1 MSITNQETH
10 ANGEGSTKRAMRRG
24 LELVS
29 GSSSGGPSSS
39 SSLTSVIV
47 ISLALSTKSSPLW
60 LSPFDLKNRAC
71 LQNSEMGFLLW
82 EVKHETLREF
92 EACKQENESV
102 DEEDKKVGK
111 AGGERVGFIER
122 QEMVML
128 LMRMLFII

>member
-1 MSITNQETH
+1 
-10 ANGEGSTKRAMRRG
+10 MRRG

-47 ISLALSTKSSPLW
+47 ISLALSTKSSSLW

-82 EVKHETLREF
+82 EVKRETLREF
-92 EACKQENESV
+92 EACKQENESE
-102 DEEDKKVGK
+102 DEADDKKVGR